1 MHIKLQ
7 NVGKRFE
14 RNWIFRNLSQEFKEG
29 SKYAVLGPNG
39 SGKSTLLRVI
49 SGSLT
54 LSEGEINYT
63 YNNSDIKSEEIYSHV
78 SITAPYLDL
87 PEEYSLEEIITF
99 HKTFKKIDL
108 NTKELI
114 TKLELDHTK
123 DRLYKHFSSGMK
135 QRVKLGLAI
144 MSQTPLLLL
153 DEPTTALDAKSVQWY
168 QSIIEEFASNKTI
181 LVFSNNKEEEYKFCK
196 ETLRIGS

>member
-114 TKLELDHTK
+114 TKLLFQC
-123 DRLYKHFSSGMK
+123 LYNRTGTGSAAAMHHYLFVF
-135 QRVKLGLAI
+135 RKLIYMLQNSTHGYKLSAYAAYFNF
-144 MSQTPLLLL
+144 MRFANVNKNEVLLGVHHLL
-153 DEPTTALDAKSVQWY
+153 
-168 QSIIEEFASNKTI
+168 
-181 LVFSNNKEEEYKFCK
+181 KF
-196 ETLRIGS
+196 